1 VSTPYTIR
9 KRLTL
14 LLLALIAFFTAGAQS
29 LDPLG
34 EALKVEKWL
43 RSFRVVR
50 PEGLV
55 WPVAPPD
62 TTTTI
67 ELYSGTAGIVL
78 FYLEL
83 FQATHNESFLA
94 EARTGAGYIMA
105 VADQRKP
112 DYYQLGLYTGEAG
125 ILYTLNKVFEVT
137 HFRKYRDGAQRS
149 LQRLSAAAKITG
161 DVADFRYNDIVYGGA
176 GIGLELLQLENK
188 QGLSLAIQTANGVLA
203 HALPSSA
210 GKQWY
215 MDTAM
220 VRQKYYMPNFSHGT
234 SGVGYFLAKLYQ
246 QTGDKNFLDG
256 AMAAADQLT
265 SLENHDAWIYHHDAE
280 DGKNLFYLSW
290 CHGPAGTARFYYL
303 LYQITKDESWK
314 QRIRTAAAAMM
325 TCGIPDKQLPG
336 YWNNVSVCCGTA
348 SIAGFF
354 LDLYGLFGDKE
365 YLDFSY
371 SMTRNL
377 LERATPENEGL
388 KWIQAEHR
396 RYPDMLQAQTGM
408 MQGAAGIGL
417 WLLRLNAFEKKGK
430 RLVRLPDDP
439 F

>member
-1 VSTPYTIR
+1 MSIRHTIQR
-9 KRLTL
+9 QSFLVL
-14 LLLALIAFFTAGAQS
+14 LWVFIFFSAGAQS
-29 LDPLG
+29 SNPLDD
-34 EALKVEKWL
+34 ALKIEKWL
-43 RSFRVVR
+43 RSIRVVR
-50 PEGLV
+50 PEGIV

-83 FQATHNESFLA
+83 YQATHNESFLA
-94 EARTGAGYIMA
+94 EARSGAEYIMA
-105 VADQRKP
+105 VADHRKP
-112 DYYQLGLYTGEAG
+112 EYYQLGLYTGEAG

-137 HFRKYRDGAQRS
+137 HFRKYREGAQRS
-149 LQRLSAAAKITG
+149 LERLTAATKLTG
-161 DVADFRYNDIVYGGA
+161 DVADWRYNDIVYGAA

-188 QGLSLAIQTANGVLA
+188 QGLPLAIQTGNGVLA
-203 HALPSSA
+203 HALPSA
-210 GKQWY
+210 HGKKWY

-234 SGVGYFLAKLYQ
+234 AGVGYFLVKLFQ
-246 QTGDKNFLDG
+246 QTNNKTYLDA
-256 AMAAADQLT
+256 AMAAAEELK
-265 SLENHDAWIYHHDAE
+265 SLENSDDWVYHHDAE

-303 LYQITKDESWK
+303 LYQVTKDESWK
-314 QRIRTAAAAMM
+314 QRIRTAAKAMM
-325 TCGIPDKQLPG
+325 VCGIPDKQLPG

-348 SIAGFF
+348 SVASFF
-354 LDLYGLFGDKE
+354 LDLYSLFGDKE
-365 YLDFSY
+365 YLDFSRT
-371 SMTRNL
+371 MTQNL
-377 LERATPENEGL
+377 MARATPDGEGL

-396 RYPDMLQAQTGM
+396 RYPDLLQAQTGM

-417 WLLRLNAFEKKGK
+417 WLLRLNAFEKKQK
-430 RLVRLPDDP
+430 RLVKLPDDP